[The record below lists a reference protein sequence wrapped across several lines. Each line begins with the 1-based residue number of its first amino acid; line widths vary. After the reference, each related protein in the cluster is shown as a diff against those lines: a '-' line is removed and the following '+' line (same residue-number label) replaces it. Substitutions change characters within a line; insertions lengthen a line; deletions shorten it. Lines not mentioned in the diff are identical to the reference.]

1 MLVREQQLSEID
13 SNAIKEKMKENSNIK
28 LQQLL
33 VNSDLSSP
41 SQTKGEKKAFSYTA
55 IHNVQNLAS
64 QYLKS

>member
-33 VNSDLSSP
+33 VNSDSYLP
-41 SQTKGEKKAFSYTA
+41 HHKPKEKKKLSVIQLYIMFR
-55 IHNVQNLAS
+55 I
-64 QYLKS
+64 